1 MPPDGEAGAE
11 TRSGRRITRFRWG
24 VSPMQGMRRP
34 SSNVEGETMLD
45 RRDIQ
50 TLMYCVRV
58 TEISGQ
64 WQTGYPVRTPHDLEC
79 RLAALLREVER
90 AERASATTAA

>member
-1 MPPDGEAGAE
+1 MAGRVE
-11 TRSGRRITRFRWG
+11 RRTE
-24 VSPMQGMRRP
+24 VP
-34 SSNVEGETMLD
+34 EMLD

-64 WQTGYPVRTPHDLEC
+64 WQSGYPVRTRTDLEC
-79 RLAALLREVER
+79 KLAELLREVDATR
-90 AERASATTAA
+90 HAPSAAA

>member
-1 MPPDGEAGAE
+1 
-11 TRSGRRITRFRWG
+11 
-24 VSPMQGMRRP
+24 
-34 SSNVEGETMLD
+34 MLD

-64 WQTGYPVRTPHDLEC
+64 WQSGYPVRTPTDLEC
-79 RLAALLREVER
+79 KLAELLREIDR
-90 AERASATTAA
+90 SSRGTPAAA

>member
-1 MPPDGEAGAE
+1 MRADGEARAGHAFRRHEHRGLGA
-11 TRSGRRITRFRWG
+11 
-24 VSPMQGMRRP
+24 VSPMQGMCP
-34 SSNVEGETMLD
+34 HPSNVEPEKMLD

>member
-1 MPPDGEAGAE
+1 MIE
-11 TRSGRRITRFRWG
+11 
-24 VSPMQGMRRP
+24 
-34 SSNVEGETMLD
+34 MLD

-50 TLMYCVRV
+50 TLMYCVRL

-79 RLAALLREVER
+79 KLAELLRRVETR
-90 AERASATTAA
+90 EPSKAA

>member
-1 MPPDGEAGAE
+1 
-11 TRSGRRITRFRWG
+11 
-24 VSPMQGMRRP
+24 
-34 SSNVEGETMLD
+34 MLD

-64 WQTGYPVRTPHDLEC
+64 WQSGYPVRSPTDLEC
-79 RLAALLREVER
+79 KLAELLREVER
-90 AERASATTAA
+90 MKQAAPTAA

>member
-1 MPPDGEAGAE
+1 
-11 TRSGRRITRFRWG
+11 
-24 VSPMQGMRRP
+24 MQGMCP
-34 SSNVEGETMLD
+34 HPSNVEPEKMLD

-90 AERASATTAA
+90 AERTSATTAA